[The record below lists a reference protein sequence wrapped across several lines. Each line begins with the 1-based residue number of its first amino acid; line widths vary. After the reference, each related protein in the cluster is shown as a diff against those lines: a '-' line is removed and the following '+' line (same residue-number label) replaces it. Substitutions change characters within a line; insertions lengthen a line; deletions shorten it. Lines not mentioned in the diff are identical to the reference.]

1 MTSNYSKFQK
11 LIVLDIR
18 THFQCETLANNLSKV
33 LFVKNIFYKIYSVVF
48 KTVLFKNRIYVKS
61 LLNIRYGLISLFL

>member
-18 THFQCETLANNLSKV
+18 THFQCKTLANYLSKV
-33 LFVKNIFYKIYSVVF
+33 LSVKNIFDKIYSVVF
-48 KTVLFKNRIYVKS
+48 NLCYLKTVYTLKVY
-61 LLNIRYGLISLFL
+61 